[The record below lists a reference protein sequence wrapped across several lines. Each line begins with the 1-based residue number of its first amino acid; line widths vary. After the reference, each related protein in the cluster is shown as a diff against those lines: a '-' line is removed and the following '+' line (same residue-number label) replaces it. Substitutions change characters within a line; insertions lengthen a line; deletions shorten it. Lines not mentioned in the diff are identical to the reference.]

1 MNMSRTATKT
11 LSTKAYASKAQK
23 SYTTVLS
30 VTQFFVLNNPKSV
43 LC

>member
-11 LSTKAYASKAQK
+11 LSTKAYAGKAQK
-23 SYTTVLS
+23 SYTTVSS